1 MNTQKFV
8 PYEKLSKK
16 ARKAID
22 RKKRSDW
29 GNVKPATQVEANKK
43 SYQRHEKH
51 RKRAEYL
58 YA

>member
-1 MNTQKFV
+1 MKSEKFV
-8 PYEKLSKK
+8 PYEKLNKK
-16 ARKAID
+16 ARKALNQ
-22 RKKRSDW
+22 KKRSDW
-29 GNVKPATQVEANKK
+29 GNVRPATQIEENKK